1 MSAASCASNA
11 VARQVAVVPA
21 AGRELLLPGLR
32 GGELLDVGDDR
43 RLLLVAEPG
52 AAATMRQFSS
62 ATSTPASFSVGAS
75 TPSSALFA
83 RDREQPQLPGLDL
96 ALELAE
102 ARDADRDL
110 AAEDRRQRLA
120 AAGEGD
126 VVDLGRV
133 DADRLGDQPGG
144 DVVGAAGRAAA
155 PGDRARVGL
164 QRRDEV
170 VHGLDVARRP
180 ARRSPATR
188 RSAARSG

>member
-1 MSAASCASNA
+1 MSAVIAAFCSA
-11 VARQVAVVPA
+11 VR
-21 AGRELLLPGLR
+21 
-32 GGELLDVGDDR
+32 
-43 RLLLVAEPG
+43 PG

-75 TPSSALFA
+75 TPGSRSSPETASSAQLA
-83 RDREQPQLPGLDL
+83 RLDL
-96 ALELAE
+96 ARELAV
-102 ARDADRDL
+102 AGDADRHL

-126 VVDLGRV
+126 VVDLGRI

-144 DVVGAAGRAAA
+144 DVVGAAGRAAG

-170 VHGLDVARRP
+170 VHASGSRSRP
-180 ARRSPATR
+180 ARRSPPDSPVSRAIGVTMV
-188 RSAARSG
+188 RSTGEALVRIAPTIT